1 MWRFRSEVLERKKLN
16 SLEEI
21 LYPLGCLLCF
31 TVRRSRRALSFL
43 FFSRFT
49 LSPHSPASHVGATP
63 ARRVDL
69 LPFAGNERRL
79 LIRPGRC
86 LWHEFCR
93 ARRGAFEWA
102 KVECGAGAGPRSPPS
117 ATKALTPYFEFLIMT
132 ARKSFGGA
140 CTPPPPPCR
149 LVPSVLDPPPPRPGD
164 RHFSFELF
172 LVI

>member
-1 MWRFRSEVLERKKLN
+1 MFTLLHRSQVSASTLVLVLLPLH
-16 SLEEI
+16 SLA
-21 LYPLGCLLCF
+21 
-31 TVRRSRRALSFL
+31 ALS
-43 FFSRFT
+43 R
-49 LSPHSPASHVGATP
+49 LSCRSDACLKRLS
-63 ARRVDL
+63 RRVDL